1 MIVEVR
7 RYTIKG
13 GLRSRFLEFFE
24 HKAVPLQRS
33 LGIRVAGPFVDLE
46 HPDVFVWLRA
56 FPSLDTRD
64 RMKRDLYEGKTWKHE
79 LEMIAMPMLESYD
92 VTLTET
98 GSFFVNELD
107 HRRIGSDAGRPA
119 GTEDRS

>member
-7 RYTIKG
+7 RYTIKP

-24 HKAVPLQRS
+24 RQAVPLQRS
-33 LGIRVAGPFVDLE
+33 LGIRVVGPFVDLE

-56 FPSLDTRD
+56 FPSLEARD
-64 RMKRDLYEGKTWKHE
+64 HMKHGLYEGARWKRE

-98 GSFFVNELD
+98 GSFFVDDLND
-107 HRRIGSDAGRPA
+107 GRIRPEAGRPA
-119 GTEDRS
+119 ATEAQ